1 MISITPYIGRGEWWW
16 SGNGKEAR
24 NRKGKGKERG
34 WLNSYIKGGKE
45 VIRKQ
50 RKGA

>member
-1 MISITPYIGRGEWWW
+1 MER
-16 SGNGKEAR
+16 KEVIR
-24 NRKGKGKERG
+24 KGKERRKG
-34 WLNSYIKGGKE
+34 SLNSYIKGGKE